1 MLNKYIKKVILLISV
16 FLLGS
21 YLISLGKSF
30 SFNDGIFVMSLIYI
44 FSILSL
50 VTGESPTTRDRY
62 KYEHFNSFNM
72 R

>member
-1 MLNKYIKKVILLISV
+1 MLNKYTKKTILLISI

-30 SFNDGIFVMSLIYI
+30 SFNDGLFIMGLIYI

-50 VTGESPTTRDRY
+50 ITGESPTARDRY
-62 KYEHFNSFNM
+62 KYENFNSFNM